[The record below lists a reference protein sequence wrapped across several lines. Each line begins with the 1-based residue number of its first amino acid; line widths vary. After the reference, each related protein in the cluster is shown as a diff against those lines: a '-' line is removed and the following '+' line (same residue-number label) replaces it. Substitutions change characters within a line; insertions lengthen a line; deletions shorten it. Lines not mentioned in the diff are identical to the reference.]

1 MSSFAGI
8 RKIFFMRGGIIRFF
22 HARRGG
28 AARCFFAQSKLD
40 LFISFALS
48 ENLFVMSKKY
58 RVGILGATGTV
69 GQRFVQ
75 LLENH
80 PQFEITALAASD
92 RSAGKPYSEAC
103 AWKLAGAMP
112 DYVKDIAVE
121 PIAPPLDCDLVFSSL
136 PSNVA
141 RETEEAFA
149 RAGFPVISN
158 SSSYRM
164 DEDVPLLIPEINQE
178 HLGLIEIQRRKRGF
192 DKGFI
197 ITNPNC
203 AIMSF
208 APPLA
213 ALDKNFGVEAV
224 FVTTMQAISGAG
236 YPGVSSFDIIDNVMP
251 YIAGEEPKVE
261 TEAQK
266 ILGRFNGESVEKAD
280 FTVSAQCFRVNVLD
294 GHTASVRVKLKRTA
308 TLEDVTDAIKNF
320 PSLNLHSSPE
330 KFMSVCDEPAR
341 PQPRL
346 DRDNGNGMTIT
357 VGRLFPDNIF
367 DYRFVGLSH
376 NTVRGAAGSAI
387 LNAELL
393 VDRKML

>member
-1 MSSFAGI
+1 MS
-8 RKIFFMRGGIIRFF
+8 R
-22 HARRGG
+22 
-28 AARCFFAQSKLD
+28 
-40 LFISFALS
+40 
-48 ENLFVMSKKY
+48 KY

-80 PQFEITALAASD
+80 PQFEITSLAASD
-92 RSAGKPYSEAC
+92 RSVGKPYMEAC

-112 DYVKDIAVE
+112 DYVKEIIVE
-121 PIAPPLDCDLVFSSL
+121 HIEPPLDCDLVFSSL
-136 PSNVA
+136 PSTVA

-164 DEDVPLLIPEINQE
+164 EEDVPLLIPEINAR
-178 HLGLIEIQRRKRGF
+178 HLDLIEVQKRRRGF
-192 DKGFI
+192 NKGFI
-197 ITNPNC
+197 VTNPNC
-203 AIMSF
+203 AIVSF

-213 ALDKNFGVEAV
+213 VLDRKFGVESV
-224 FVTTMQAISGAG
+224 FVTTLQAISGAG
-236 YPGVSSFDIIDNVMP
+236 YPGVPSFDIIDNVLP

-266 ILGRFNGESVEKAD
+266 ILGKFTDGAIKKAD
-280 FTVSAQCFRVNVLD
+280 FTVSAQCFRVNVID
-294 GHTASVRVKLKRTA
+294 GHTVSVRVKLKQTS
-308 TLEDVTDAIKNF
+308 TLEGVREALENF
-320 PSLNLHSSPE
+320 PSLDLHSSPTSFI
-330 KFMSVCDEPAR
+330 KVLDEPSR

-346 DRDNGNGMTIT
+346 DRDNGKGMTIT
-357 VGRLFPDNIF
+357 IGRLFPDNIF
-367 DYRFVGLSH
+367 DYRFVALSH

-393 VDRKML
+393 VDKGFL

>member
-1 MSSFAGI
+1 
-8 RKIFFMRGGIIRFF
+8 
-22 HARRGG
+22 
-28 AARCFFAQSKLD
+28 
-40 LFISFALS
+40 
-48 ENLFVMSKKY
+48 MSKKY

-69 GQRFVQ
+69 GQRLVQ

-80 PQFEITALAASD
+80 PQFEVTALAASD
-92 RSAGKPYSEAC
+92 RSTGKPYAQAC
-103 AWKLAGAMP
+103 AWKLAGGMP
-112 DYVKDIAVE
+112 EYVKEIVVE

-164 DEDVPLLIPEINQE
+164 DEDVPLLIPEINHE
-178 HLGLIEIQRRKRGF
+178 HLGLIEVQQRKRGF
-192 DKGFI
+192 DRGFI

-203 AIMSF
+203 AVTAF

-213 ALDKNFGVEAV
+213 ALDRSFGLESV
-224 FVTTMQAISGAG
+224 FVTMMQAISGAG
-236 YPGVSSFDIIDNVMP
+236 YPGVSAFDISDNVLP

-266 ILGRFNGESVEKAD
+266 ILGKLVDGAIIKAD

-294 GHTASVRVKLKRTA
+294 GHTASVRVKLKQIS
-308 TLEDVTDAIKNF
+308 TLEGVMEAMSNF
-320 PSLNLHSSPE
+320 PSLNLHSSP
-330 KFMSVCDEPAR
+330 KPFIKVCDEPSR

-346 DRDNGNGMTIT
+346 DRDNGGGMTIT

-367 DYRFVGLSH
+367 DYRFVGMSH

-393 VDRKML
+393 I

>member
-1 MSSFAGI
+1 MS
-8 RKIFFMRGGIIRFF
+8 R
-22 HARRGG
+22 
-28 AARCFFAQSKLD
+28 
-40 LFISFALS
+40 
-48 ENLFVMSKKY
+48 KY

-80 PQFEITALAASD
+80 PQFEITALAASE
-92 RSAGKPYSEAC
+92 RSAEKPYSEAC
-103 AWKLAGAMP
+103 AWKLAGEIP
-112 DYVKDIAVE
+112 EYVRDIEVQ

-164 DEDVPLLIPEINQE
+164 DEDVPLLIPEINHE
-178 HLGLIEIQRRKRGF
+178 HIGLIDVQRKTRGF
-192 DKGFI
+192 TSGFI
-197 ITNPNC
+197 VTNPNC
-203 AIMSF
+203 AVASF
-208 APPLA
+208 APPIA
-213 ALDKNFGVEAV
+213 ALERNFGVESV
-224 FVTTMQAISGAG
+224 FVTTLQAISGAG
-236 YPGVSSFDIIDNVMP
+236 YPGVSSFDILDNVIP

-266 ILGRFNGESVEKAD
+266 ILGKFNGEHIEKAD
-280 FTVSAQCFRVNVLD
+280 FIVSAQCFRVNVLD
-294 GHTASVRVKLKRTA
+294 GHTASVRVKLKETS
-308 TLEDVTDAIKNF
+308 TLEDVMEAMENF
-320 PSLNLHSSPE
+320 PSLSLRSSPE
-330 KFMSVCDEPAR
+330 KFIHVCEEPSR

-346 DRDNGNGMTIT
+346 DRDSGGGMTIT
-357 VGRLFPDNIF
+357 VGRLFPDNIY
-367 DYRFVGLSH
+367 DYRFVALSH

-393 VDRKML
+393 IDKRVI